1 MRFRLPT
8 SGFLPFFL
16 WFPQRSPVLHSL
28 CTIEHRFSVA
38 MIRLLPQ
45 SIASADV
52 RCLERCQ
59 IAAELTFPVVLE
71 SELLEGFPGHVT
83 AEMPNGRFW
92 DAGHAASSNSP
103 HMGTEPST

>member
-1 MRFRLPT
+1 
-8 SGFLPFFL
+8 
-16 WFPQRSPVLHSL
+16 
-28 CTIEHRFSVA
+28 

-45 SIASADV
+45 SIGSADV

-71 SELLEGFPGHVT
+71 SELPEGFPGHVT

-103 HMGTEPST
+103 LMGTEPST